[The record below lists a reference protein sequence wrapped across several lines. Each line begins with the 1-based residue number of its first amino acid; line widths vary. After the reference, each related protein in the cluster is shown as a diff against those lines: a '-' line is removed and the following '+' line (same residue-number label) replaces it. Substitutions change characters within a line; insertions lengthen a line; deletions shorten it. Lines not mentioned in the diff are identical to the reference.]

1 MKQKKETR
9 GRKKTVTKRQAVKN
23 HTAAQ
28 NRWNAANTKIVNVRF
43 NLADD
48 ADVLQKLGS
57 VSNKTDYL
65 RRLIRADIVANGFD
79 E

>member
-1 MKQKKETR
+1 MSTKKETR
-9 GRKKTVTKRQAVKN
+9 GRKKTLTKRQAVKN

-43 NLADD
+43 NITDD
-48 ADVLQKLGS
+48 SDVLQKLSS
-57 VSNKTDYL
+57 VPNKTDYL
-65 RRLIRADIVANGFD
+65 RKLIRADIVASGFD